1 MRFKQIW
8 LEEKES
14 GRHTVLVSSFPLF
27 TGQEVE
33 GTTHRPLFQ
42 TRRSKRDKEEED
54 GRGPGKTEDQV
65 L

>member
-1 MRFKQIW
+1 MAG
-8 LEEKES
+8 EES
-14 GRHTVLVSSFPLF
+14 GRHIALVSSFPLF

-33 GTTHRPLFQ
+33 GTTTHRPLFQ

-54 GRGPGKTEDQV
+54 GRGTGKTEDQV

>member
-1 MRFKQIW
+1 MRLKQIW

-14 GRHTVLVSSFPLF
+14 GRHTALVSNFPLF
-27 TGQEVE
+27 TGQKVE

-42 TRRSKRDKEEED
+42 TRRSKRDKEKAD